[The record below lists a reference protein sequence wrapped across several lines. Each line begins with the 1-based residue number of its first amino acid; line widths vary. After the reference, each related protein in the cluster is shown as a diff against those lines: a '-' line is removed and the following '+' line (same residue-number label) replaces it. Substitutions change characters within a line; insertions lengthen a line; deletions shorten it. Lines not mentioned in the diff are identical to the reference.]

1 MMSFET
7 DAFHASHSIGHPDLS
22 DVVRL
27 RRRQVVLDDVL
38 QSTGKDFAI
47 GVARQTCGL
56 LGGQGE
62 DDGSGDIGRRFGRH
76 PAIIV
81 VVVVAV
87 VVVVVLIVVLL
98 FGRSSPDDLLIGI
111 IILLVIICILA
122 LSFLGLFVTFE
133 DQWFDHWSR
142 ERRVSGMI
150 RLQGR
155 ATT

>member
-7 DAFHASHSIGHPDLS
+7 DAFHPRHSIGHPYLS

-27 RRRQVVLDDVL
+27 RRRQVLPDDVL

-62 DDGSGDIGRRFGRH
+62 DDRSGDVGRRFGRH

-81 VVVVAV
+81 VVVVVVIVVVVFVAV
-87 VVVVVLIVVLL
+87 VVVLL
-98 FGRSSPDDLLIGI
+98 FPRSSQMIMI
-111 IILLVIICILA
+111 IILSMMMMTTTTMIISFLA
-122 LSFLGLFVTFE
+122 LSFLDRLVTFE
-133 DQWFDHWSR
+133 DQSFDHWSR
-142 ERRVSGMI
+142 ENAG
-150 RLQGR
+150 
-155 ATT
+155 